1 MKEIRSSVLV
11 LAAFAVTVGLLT
23 AAAAA
28 PVPPEK
34 KCYNADHEE
43 IPCPNS
49 NYYQTRDAVRHAEP
63 TSARVLPANTMP
75 PVAPPTAWPTIA
87 ATWTASPAPSATP
100 AQLALPATASSPL
113 ETPSQP
119 SALQVMIPLLM
130 LGCAG
135 LVGIIVLVILFRW
148 LSSRRSAP
156 PGPPT
161 AQ

>member
-1 MKEIRSSVLV
+1 MMKLRSSVLV
-11 LAAFAVTVGLLT
+11 LAALVVTVGLLT
-23 AAAAA
+23 AAATA

-34 KCYNADHEE
+34 KCFNADGEE

-49 NYYQTRDAVRHAEP
+49 NYYQTRDA
-63 TSARVLPANTMP
+63 ARVTARDSGPA
-75 PVAPPTAWPTIA
+75 APTYTLLPTASPSATPTI
-87 ATWTASPAPSATP
+87 TSTSTESPAPSATP
-100 AQLALPATASSPL
+100 VQLAPSATASSPL
-113 ETPSQP
+113 ETLPRPST
-119 SALQVMIPLLM
+119 LQVLVPLLM

-135 LVGIIVLVILFRW
+135 LIGVILLVILIRW